1 MMGSGLR
8 LSFIGN
14 PDNKYPPFQK
24 VMRKFEEMTK
34 DLKYEEAF
42 KIDLN
47 DLQVLIEIAFWIVRC
62 DASAPAYIYFSDVKE
77 RIAFNICKSGG
88 IHLIEYDKEI
98 VFDEQI
104 NDMYFV
110 NGSCE
115 EQFSASSKIEG
126 RMSNSC

>member
-1 MMGSGLR
+1 
-8 LSFIGN
+8 
-14 PDNKYPPFQK
+14 
-24 VMRKFEEMTK
+24 MRKFEEMTK